1 MRLLARDEV
10 VRHQP
15 PQGAHDQHGHEDM
28 DHDPEIID
36 GRSPPLAEYR
46 RRTRTA
52 KDGVHPG
59 HAVLAWHAT
68 SLAGFERDPLSV
80 RYDPAARRFVG
91 RVLGAWDG
99 GRNGGWVTTL
109 VAAPS
114 ERAASWARAL
124 GIDVLRIRYTGRGS
138 GIETMYEAAFRRA
151 CYWDD
156 RVYLWDKHGGDWS
169 ARDRPVNPHRVA
181 A

>member
-1 MRLLARDEV
+1 M
-10 VRHQP
+10 
-15 PQGAHDQHGHEDM
+15 
-28 DHDPEIID
+28 
-36 GRSPPLAEYR
+36 
-46 RRTRTA
+46 
-52 KDGVHPG
+52 
-59 HAVLAWHAT
+59 
-68 SLAGFERDPLSV
+68 AGFERDPLSV

-114 ERAASWARAL
+114 DRASAWARAL

-181 A
+181 ALEFEWGKRTGGYRSARARAHSIRSASRYAARANPYDRV